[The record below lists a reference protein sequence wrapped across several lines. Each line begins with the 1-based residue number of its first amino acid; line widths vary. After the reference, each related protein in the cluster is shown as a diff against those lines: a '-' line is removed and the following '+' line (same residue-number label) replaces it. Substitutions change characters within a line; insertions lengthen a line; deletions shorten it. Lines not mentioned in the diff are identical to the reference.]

1 MWLYPLNWLDH
12 FKHLKYL
19 AGPLGSGQLA
29 VRLVYQRNYVNQMEH
44 FTQLDHFISSDHFSQ
59 MDFFLTSW
67 TNFWLQTILCSW
79 TIFLNFYHLNQS
91 DHLQKLNHFILQD
104 NFKWLDHFRW
114 LKVSVYMLWLNNCNQ
129 LDHFL

>member
-44 FTQLDHFISSDHFSQ
+44 FTQLDHFSQ
-59 MDFFLTSW
+59 MDFFNKLDQFLTS
-67 TNFWLQTILCSW
+67 
-79 TIFLNFYHLNQS
+79 
-91 DHLQKLNHFILQD
+91 DH
-104 NFKWLDHFRW
+104 
-114 LKVSVYMLWLNNCNQ
+114 SMQ
-129 LDHFL
+129 LDHFPKFLPLKPIRSFAEVEPFYLARQF